1 MERRQAHK
9 STLPLYTSSFVSNA
23 PKRPLKA
30 GTTTYLA
37 IVFALVFIAYPVMMI
52 VKVVGD
58 IGQHEEDV
66 DVEYKERPQLVRVP
80 EDINRMKVRKLRDYR

>member
-1 MERRQAHK
+1 M
-9 STLPLYTSSFVSNA
+9 
-23 PKRPLKA
+23 
-30 GTTTYLA
+30 
-37 IVFALVFIAYPVMMI
+37 FALVFIAYPVMMI